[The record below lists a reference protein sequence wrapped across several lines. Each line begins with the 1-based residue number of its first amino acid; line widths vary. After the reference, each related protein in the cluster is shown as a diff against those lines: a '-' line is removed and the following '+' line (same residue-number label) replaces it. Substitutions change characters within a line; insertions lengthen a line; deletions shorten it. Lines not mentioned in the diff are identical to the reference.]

1 MSEIEEKLNNLEE
14 IIRRFNE
21 ADEIIFMLLTVNE
34 RGRTTGDDL
43 AKVGNIVR
51 KLNDESLSKIYS
63 KIFEGSKVSG
73 LYQPIH
79 PQDYFSFI
87 ERLGALLIEATIQ
100 ANNADIA
107 LRKALALDS
116 LTGIWGSKEWCPS
129 GQL

>member
-1 MSEIEEKLNNLEE
+1 MSEIEEKLNNLED

-34 RGRTTGDDL
+34 RGKTTSDDL
-43 AKVGNIVR
+43 AKVGNIVQ
-51 KLNDESLSKIYS
+51 KLNDESLSKIYGR
-63 KIFEGSKVSG
+63 ILEGSKVSG

-79 PQDYFSFI
+79 PNDYFSFI
-87 ERLGALLIEATIQ
+87 QRLGALLIEATIQ
-100 ANNADIA
+100 ANKADIA

-116 LTGIWGSKEWCPS
+116 LTGIWGSEEWRPS